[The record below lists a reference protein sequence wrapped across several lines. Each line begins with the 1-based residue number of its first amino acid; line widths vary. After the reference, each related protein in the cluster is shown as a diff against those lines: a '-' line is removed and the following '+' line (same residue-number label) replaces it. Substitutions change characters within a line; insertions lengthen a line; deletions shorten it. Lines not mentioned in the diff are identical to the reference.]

1 MTYTFFVGLGMF
13 APFSLV
19 LHKLFIHDDTFKK
32 PKYSFNFLLL
42 WSIICLAMTVF
53 AIIGGT
59 AKRIATTD
67 PFYNSLGEHIGVLIG
82 LYFIPLVLTYMIIF
96 LSKIIKSGAKK
107 IHDIANKD

>member
-1 MTYTFFVGLGMF
+1 MFSSFIVGLVMF
-13 APFSLV
+13 YPCFLV
-19 LHKLFIHDDTFKK
+19 WYKSFLYDDTFKK

-59 AKRIATTD
+59 AKRIAETD
-67 PFYNSLGEHIGVLIG
+67 AGFIALGELIGVLIG
-82 LYFIPLVLTYMIIF
+82 LYFIPLVLTYIIMF

-107 IHDIANKD
+107 IHDIANED